1 MEAAL
6 SDGGVVALLPKD
18 DSTLLAAGDLKTSG
32 AIAIRRYA
40 SDGTVVETVNLR
52 DR

>member
-1 MEAAL
+1 LEAAL

-18 DSTLLAAGDLKTSG
+18 DSTLLAAGDLKTSV
-32 AIAIRRYA
+32 IAIRRYA